1 MIRVLWSE
9 MMVLLLGCRIR
20 TKRKVMMNSIKV
32 DMEEVCIFC
41 PFDGAG
47 IPVLKLDLCLLGGSE
62 Y

>member
-9 MMVLLLGCRIR
+9 MTVLLLGCRIR
-20 TKRKVMMNSIKV
+20 MKRKVMMSSIKV
-32 DMEEVCIFC
+32 DMEEVSIFC

-47 IPVLKLDLCLLGGSE
+47 ILVLKLDLRLLGGSE

>member
-1 MIRVLWSE
+1 

-20 TKRKVMMNSIKV
+20 MKRKVMMNSIKV

-47 IPVLKLDLCLLGGSE
+47 IRVLKLDLCLLGGSE